1 MKRFL
6 LLLAIGLAA
15 AASEFVE
22 VAQDD
27 SRFAMFGK
35 RGGGREIAPVDNAL
49 YKKEC
54 ASCHFGYQPG
64 LLPAQSWSYIMQNLE
79 KHYGVDASIDEQD
92 RVAITNYVLAN
103 SSEKAAATYRRS
115 AKLTAS
121 MQPGDIYLSI
131 TEIPYHIKKHR
142 KIDKHLITQK
152 EVGSLARCAAC
163 HTSADEGVY
172 KKRDVKIPNYG
183 AWRD

>member
-15 AASEFVE
+15 AAPEFVE

-92 RVAITNYVLAN
+92 RVAIT
-103 SSEKAAATYRRS
+103 
-115 AKLTAS
+115 
-121 MQPGDIYLSI
+121 I
-131 TEIPYHIKKHR
+131 
-142 KIDKHLITQK
+142 
-152 EVGSLARCAAC
+152 
-163 HTSADEGVY
+163 
-172 KKRDVKIPNYG
+172 
-183 AWRD
+183 